1 MPDAVEVAIESALL
15 NRLNA
20 LVLSPSV
27 PISLPNIPFTPPAEG
42 QGACW
47 LRATFL
53 PATSTALSVDYEGS
67 NQHYGIFQVD
77 VFYGQGGGELA
88 PGRIAT
94 AILAWFKRGL
104 ALTKDG
110 FTVQVTRLPYRKQMI
125 RDDPWMMIPVCIPY
139 QAFAGSAG

>member
-20 LVLSPSV
+20 LTLSPAV
-27 PISLPNIPFTPPAEG
+27 PVSLPNITFVPPTAG
-42 QGACW
+42 QSVAW

-53 PATSTALSVDYEGS
+53 PAATTELSVDYTGS

-88 PGRIAT
+88 PARIA
-94 AILAWFKRGL
+94 AAVIQWFKRGTK
-104 ALTKDG
+104 LTKDG
-110 FTVQVTRLPYRKQMI
+110 FKVEVTRAPRRGSLL
-125 RDDPWMMIPVCIPY
+125 RDDPWQMLPVSIPY
-139 QAFAGSAG
+139 VAYAPNPA